1 MLLLFLFV
9 YVYLLTIFKGDRHLA
24 VVDVDSIDELA
35 DIGFVVGFKRAG
47 KSVEHFTHCF
57 NFFGTLFLKRGFC
70 KKRIAF
76 FPESDDLKP

>member
-35 DIGFVVGFKRAG
+35 DIGFVVGFKLAG
-47 KSVEHFTHCF
+47 ISIF
-57 NFFGTLFLKRGFC
+57 
-70 KKRIAF
+70 RIHA
-76 FPESDDLKP
+76 DIMCLYHN